1 MAPPHYGLVEKVEA
15 SSDCLIREAKIR
27 YWNHAENVD
36 RTTIRAVRHLVVI
49 HHVDET
55 SLVQELGEIASYAD
69 YKMKMD
75 EAS

>member
-1 MAPPHYGLVEKVEA
+1 MKIES
-15 SSDCLIREAKIR
+15 SSDGLIRKAKIR
-27 YWNHAENVD
+27 YRNHAENVD
-36 RTTIRAVRHLVVI
+36 RVTFRAVRHLVVI

-69 YKMKMD
+69 CKMKID